1 MVKNVS
7 GGKRAKAVG
16 RKHEGTAPTRLRTS
30 ADPAELYAIVTKM
43 WGNGLV
49 QVTCADGV
57 SRQCVIRQKFR
68 GRRARDNRVVPG
80 SGLLVGLREFETQKD
95 KCDLLEVYSDADVA
109 LLRRQDSAWAALIG
123 EKERDEDDL
132 DVVMDGMDA
141 DADALL
147 PEEFDD
153 I

>member
-16 RKHEGTAPTRLRTS
+16 RKHEAAAPARLRT
-30 ADPAELYAIVTKM
+30 ADDPAELYAIVTKC
-43 WGNGLV
+43 WGNGLL

-68 GRRARDNRVVPG
+68 GRRARDNRVSLG
-80 SGLLVGLREFETQKD
+80 SGLLVGLREFETRQD
-95 KCDLLEVYSDADVA
+95 KCDLLEVYTEADVA
-109 LLRRQDSAWAALIG
+109 RLRTMDSAWATLVG
-123 EKERDEDDL
+123 ERERDDAEMEDVSPLVD
-132 DVVMDGMDA
+132 DV
-141 DADALL
+141 ALL